1 MNQEAPDTELSF
13 LTGRDHA
20 ALAAMPISV
29 AVTHDAPPV
38 WSYTYRMEIAGQTRR
53 VEVTLEPGAGGY
65 PTHADQM
72 VYLALLQLAVA
83 TGREPVVSF
92 RRREVFQLLGWG
104 SDRKNAYERF
114 REAIRRLAGVLVV
127 VQSQM
132 LSRDGQAY
140 DQDEAGVHLID
151 SYRIGKG
158 RDAVCRVEWGKLVR
172 EAFRLNDLKALD
184 WQLMLALGNP
194 LSTLLYRLVDRA
206 TMGGQTTWKV
216 SWKALAAALG
226 MRVEAYARPARFKQV
241 LEPHLAALIEQR
253 VVDSVDYE
261 RGGTFVFH
269 VPNYLRVQ
277 IRRVLTEM
285 FGVYE
290 EPARQLVAGYDEVA
304 IMMQC
309 DCMYHGARTKPIA
322 KGGYLVEAV
331 RQSYE
336 LRYAEDDAEH
346 FLAIWGILGK
356 LEREAYHQAGIKLLG
371 VGYDLFETNPDPTAW
386 SQTMRGVVRFLV
398 CHSIDP
404 ELIAGPT
411 PTPAQ

>member
-1 MNQEAPDTELSF
+1 MNPEALETELPF

-20 ALAAMPISV
+20 ALAAMPVSV
-29 AVTHDAPPV
+29 AVTADAPPT
-38 WSYTYRMEIAGQTRR
+38 WSYNYRMEIAGQVRR
-53 VEVTLEPGAGGY
+53 VEVTLEPGAAGY
-65 PTHADQM
+65 PSHADQM

-83 TGREPVVSF
+83 SGKEAALDF
-92 RRREVFQLLGWG
+92 RRRDVFELLGWG

-114 REAIRRLAGVLVV
+114 RGSIRRLAGLLVI
-127 VQSQM
+127 VQSQL

-140 DQDEAGVHLID
+140 DQDEAGAHLID

-184 WQLMLALGNP
+184 WQLMLALGSP

-206 TMGGQTTWKV
+206 TMGGQTTWQV

-226 MRVEAYARPARFKQV
+226 MRVEAYSRPARFKQV
-241 LEPHLAALIEQR
+241 LEPHLAALIQQR
-253 VVDSVDYE
+253 VVDTVVYE

-277 IRRVLTEM
+277 IRRVLTQQ
-285 FGVYE
+285 FGVYDE
-290 EPARQLVAGYDEVA
+290 AARQLLSGYDEVA

-309 DCMYHGARTKPIA
+309 DCMYHGARAKPTA

-336 LRYAEDDAEH
+336 LRYPEDDTEH
-346 FLAIWGILGK
+346 FLAIWGLLGK
-356 LEREAYHQAGIKLLG
+356 LECEAYHQAGIKLLG

-404 ELIAGPT
+404 ENITGGLA
-411 PTPAQ
+411 